1 MITIQELHRYKD
13 LVEQGFLPA
22 IPCPMS
28 NEHLPPVPFVKD
40 DEAVMW
46 CLECDTKLHL
56 GQRKITLIKKLIG
69 NV

>member
-13 LVEQGFLPA
+13 LVEQGFTPP
-22 IPCPMS
+22 IPCPIS

-40 DEAVMW
+40 DEVVMW

-56 GQRKITLIKKLIG
+56 GERKIRLIKKLIG
-69 NV
+69 NI

>member
-1 MITIQELHRYKD
+1 MITIQELHRYGE
-13 LVEQGFLPA
+13 LVDQGFLPA

-28 NEHLPPVPFVKD
+28 IDHMSPIPFVKD

-56 GQRKITLIKKLIG
+56 GQRKVTLIKKLIG
-69 NV
+69 NI